1 MADDRVVVI
10 EMAKIL
16 HKFWSNWAKELLRDA
31 KINPDGSRT
40 LSPQQVK
47 KYITDIIITDPI
59 ALATLFEDEL
69 MELSSLVFTINPNEN
84 EEE

>member
-1 MADDRVVVI
+1 MTDDKAVVL

-47 KYITDIIITDPI
+47 KYIRDIMIIDPM

-69 MELSSLVFTINPNEN
+69 MELSSLVLTINPS